1 MNMEIE
7 RRKMIGGIMMMI
19 MMMIMTMIMI
29 QKVNM
34 IMTMTMTMAM
44 MIQKMKGTMIFMREV
59 EEEYKI
65 QK

>member
-1 MNMEIE
+1 MNMGIK
-7 RRKMIGGIMMMI
+7 RRKIIGGIMMI

-34 IMTMTMTMAM
+34 TMTMTMAM
-44 MIQKMKGTMIFMREV
+44 MIQKMNGTMIFMREG